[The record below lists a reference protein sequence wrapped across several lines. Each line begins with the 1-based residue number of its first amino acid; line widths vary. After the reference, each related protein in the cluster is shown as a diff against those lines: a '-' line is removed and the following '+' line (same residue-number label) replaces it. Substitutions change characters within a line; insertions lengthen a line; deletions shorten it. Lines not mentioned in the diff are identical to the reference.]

1 MNDILNEDVLKELY
15 EENSYLIR
23 FAEEIASFLEKRPM
37 EELES
42 LMGVE
47 EERIM
52 KFLALEGNPTLGEAK
67 ALARAA
73 GKRLIID
80 FSD

>member
-1 MNDILNEDVLKELY
+1 
-15 EENSYLIR
+15 
-23 FAEEIASFLEKRPM
+23 M